1 MIAIRDLEWAA
12 GFLEGEGSFSGGRWI
27 RIGAAQ
33 VQKWPLERL
42 QRLFGGSIVPHH
54 VKSTGKQQPCNQW
67 RLTGHQAAAVMMTL
81 FSLLSPRRKEQIV
94 ATLTQWKMQGIE
106 HRLKTRCPKGHPL
119 RRARHGGG
127 NRYCPICKAESRT
140 KCLAKTKQRT
150 FYNEGQR
157 SLF

>member
-94 ATLTQWKMQGIE
+94 VTLTQWKMQGIE

-119 RRARHGGG
+119 RRGKRG
-127 NRYCPICKAESRT
+127 RYCPICKAKSYAEWKTRNKSRT
-140 KCLAKTKQRT
+140 Y
-150 FYNEGQR
+150 YNEDQR
-157 SLF
+157 SLL